1 MEVAESRQQIAKFE
15 VSELEHRQVEEKIKH
30 IDDALRA
37 ICTGNEPITGQ
48 KDPKKLPKGFCNNLI
63 ETRGCYNACI
73 ALLDKS

>member
-15 VSELEHRQVEEKIKH
+15 VLGLEHRQVEEKIKH

-37 ICTGNEPITGQ
+37 ICTGNEPITRQ
-48 KDPKKLPKGFCNNLI
+48 KDPDKLPKGFCNNLI

>member
-15 VSELEHRQVEEKIKH
+15 VSELERRQVEEKIKH

-37 ICTGNEPITGQ
+37 ICTVKGPITRQ
-48 KDPKKLPKGFCNNLI
+48 KDPDKLLKGFCDNLI
-63 ETRGCYNACI
+63 ETRRCYNACI